1 MTSPDPKYLKN
12 KKQKKAYLED
22 LKKRFQMVLWEVEKK
37 YPDVTVSPNDS
48 LEVLTELL
56 AEKSSR
62 DEGYIV

>member
-1 MTSPDPKYLKN
+1 MTSPDPKYFKNLK
-12 KKQKKAYLED
+12 QRKAYLED
-22 LKKRFQMVLWEVEKK
+22 LKKRFQMVLWEIEKK